1 MIKRAR
7 KSPCRCFIASRQ
19 VIPMVIVI
27 HIVPGALYFF
37 LFTMMWTLWG
47 PGSRLL
53 FWLGRLPTVQACRLF
68 ACPAT
73 RRPVHIKP
81 WQKLVN
87 QHHNAHH
94 CNPSTVCRGF
104 GPHAAHGRRG
114 RFNCRAVPAAALAS
128 ILMHNGP
135 APPMLVLPLCFQT
148 NHYKYLSG
156 LCLCMCFPGTFPLL
170 YLL

>member
-1 MIKRAR
+1 MIKRAQ

-73 RRPVHIKP
+73 RRPGRN
-81 WQKLVN
+81 L
-87 QHHNAHH
+87 
-94 CNPSTVCRGF
+94 STNTTMPTIATHQLFVGASD
-104 GPHAAHGRRG
+104 PHAAHGRRG

>member
-1 MIKRAR
+1 
-7 KSPCRCFIASRQ
+7 
-19 VIPMVIVI
+19 MVIII

-73 RRPVHIKP
+73 RRRFT
-81 WQKLVN
+81 L
-87 QHHNAHH
+87 
-94 CNPSTVCRGF
+94 NPGRNLSTNTTMPTIATRQLFVGASD
-104 GPHAAHGRRG
+104 PHAAHGRRG

-148 NHYKYLSG
+148 NHCKYLSG

>member
-104 GPHAAHGRRG
+104 GPSRRPWSAWPFYLPGGSCCRPGVYSYAQRACSTHA
-114 RFNCRAVPAAALAS
+114 CAS
-128 ILMHNGP
+128 S
-135 APPMLVLPLCFQT
+135 VLPNQSL
-148 NHYKYLSG
+148 
-156 LCLCMCFPGTFPLL
+156 
-170 YLL
+170 